1 MQAVVNTAPLKMGA
15 TAIAAAA
22 MVATLM
28 FCVAALAAVVAAFIF
43 YVAALAAAKFESLEL

>member
-22 MVATLM
+22 IVATLM
-28 FCVAALAAVVAAFIF
+28 FCVAALAAVVAALIF
-43 YVAALAAAKFESLEL
+43 YVAALAAAKFESL